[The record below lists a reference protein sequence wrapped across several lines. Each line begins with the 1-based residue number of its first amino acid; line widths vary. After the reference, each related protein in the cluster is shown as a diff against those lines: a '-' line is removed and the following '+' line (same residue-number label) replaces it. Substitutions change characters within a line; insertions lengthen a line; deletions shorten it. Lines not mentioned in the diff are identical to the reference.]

1 MSDIFDDKPKI
12 INIGL
17 EIFYEDLKELSV
29 DVVHVEWKAPNR
41 SEKAKQLLKL
51 LLSEED

>member
-17 EIFYEDLKELSV
+17 EIFYEDLKGLSV
-29 DVVHVEWKAPNR
+29 DVVQVEWKAPIR
-41 SEKAKQLLKL
+41 SEKAKQLLKQL
-51 LLSEED
+51 LTKED